1 MKSSFP
7 RSPDRMILHLA
18 LALVC
23 GTLIS
28 SRAGAVDEPV
38 APPRPYGPVPSA
50 RQLRWQELET
60 NAFLHFSVNTFTDK
74 EWGYGDESPTVF
86 QPTDFDAEQIITSLK
101 AGGLKGVVLTCKHH
115 DGFCLWP
122 SKYTEHSV
130 KNSPWRGGNGDVVK
144 EISTACRRHGLL
156 FGVYLSP
163 WDRNHKDY
171 GRAEYITYYRNQL
184 RELLTGYGS
193 IFEVWFDG
201 ANGGDGYY
209 GGDRTTRRIDPRT
222 YYDWENTWKLV
233 RELQPDAC
241 MFSDIGP
248 DVRWVGNESGVAGD
262 PCWATFS
269 PEQYAIGGAPGEIL
283 NRGIRGGSQWLP
295 AEVDVS
301 IRPGWFYHAKEDGSV
316 KSVDRLRK
324 LYLESVG
331 RGCNLIL
338 NVPPDRRGQIHEH
351 DAQTL
356 REWGKQRPL
365 LFATD
370 LARGAKAS
378 ASSTRGN
385 DPQFAAGN
393 VVDGNGATYWASDDQ
408 ARTPE
413 LTLDLPHPAAFDTF
427 RLREY
432 LPLGQRVER
441 FALDFWNGRNWEE
454 IAVGTSIGSQ
464 RIMTTRP
471 VTTARVRL
479 RIVQASVCPAISEL
493 SLFASPAP

>member
-1 MKSSFP
+1 M
-7 RSPDRMILHLA
+7 
-18 LALVC
+18 VC

-28 SRAGAVDEPV
+28 ARAGAAD
-38 APPRPYGPVPSA
+38 APPRPQGPIPSA
-50 RQLRWQELET
+50 RQLRWHELEAY
-60 NAFLHFSVNTFTDK
+60 AFLHFSVNTFTDK
-74 EWGYGDESPTVF
+74 EWGYGDESPAVF
-86 QPTDFDAEQIITSLK
+86 QPTDFDAEQIVTSLE

-130 KNSPWRGGNGDVVK
+130 KHSPWKDGKGDVVK
-144 EISTACRRHGLL
+144 EISAACRRHGMK

-171 GRAEYITYYRNQL
+171 GRPEYITYYRNQL
-184 RELLTGYGS
+184 RELLTGYGPL
-193 IFEVWFDG
+193 FEVWFDG

-233 RELQPDAC
+233 RELQPEAC

-269 PEQYAIGGAPGEIL
+269 PEHYAIGGVPGEIL
-283 NRGIRGGSQWLP
+283 NRGMRGGSQWLP

-301 IRPGWFYHAKEDGSV
+301 IRPGWFYHAREDGSV
-316 KSVDRLRK
+316 KSADRLRK

-338 NVPPDRRGQIHEH
+338 NVPPDRRGRVHEY
-351 DAQTL
+351 DARAL
-356 REWGKQRPL
+356 RDWGNERRA
-365 LFATD
+365 LFAAD

-378 ASSTRGN
+378 ASSARGS
-385 DPQFAAGN
+385 DPRFAAAK
-393 VVDGNGATYWASDDQ
+393 VVDGKGDTYWASDDQ

-413 LTLDLPHPAAFDTF
+413 LILDLPHPSTFDAF

-441 FALDFWNGRNWEE
+441 FAVDFWNGRDWEE
-454 IAVGTSIGSQ
+454 LASGTSIGSQ
-464 RIMTTRP
+464 RIMMARP

-479 RIVQASVCPAISEL
+479 RIVQASACPAISEL
-493 SLFASPAP
+493 SLFSSPAP